1 MSGRWT
7 SPGTFFS
14 DADFDFET
22 RATLGRVANG
32 AGNVGLVF
40 ATLDQI
46 TDGDA
51 QSWFDAW
58 TATASTLAARGDD
71 GVKRG
76 QLATASWAMLT
87 AASYYAKALAMVDGL
102 ADQSALLPTFPR
114 AAALL
119 GGGHPRVAG
128 ALRPGAGPLRGQ
140 HAARADGRGC
150 GRGAQ
155 PGLERVMIC
164 CLGRRRSSSSPARR
178 ARTSTVS
185 PSGAS

>member
-1 MSGRWT
+1 VSTGLAAASLGTWDMSGRWT

-102 ADQSALLPTFPR
+102 ADQSALLPTFR
-114 AAALL
+114 EQQRCWEAVIHASQ
-119 GGGHPRVAG
+119 GRFVRVPVPYEG
-128 ALRPGAGPLRGQ
+128 STL
-140 HAARADGRGC
+140 
-150 GRGAQ
+150 
-155 PGLERVMIC
+155 PGLMGE
-164 CLGRRRSSSSPARR
+164 
-178 ARTSTVS
+178 
-185 PSGAS
+185 GAVEALNRGWNAL

>member
-1 MSGRWT
+1 VSTGLAAASLGTWDMSGRWT

-102 ADQSALLPTFPR
+102 ADQSALLPTFR
-114 AAALL
+114 EQQRCWEAVIDASQ
-119 GGGHPRVAG
+119 GRFVRVPVPYEG
-128 ALRPGAGPLRGQ
+128 STL
-140 HAARADGRGC
+140 
-150 GRGAQ
+150 
-155 PGLERVMIC
+155 PGLMGE
-164 CLGRRRSSSSPARR
+164 
-178 ARTSTVS
+178 
-185 PSGAS
+185 GAVEALNRGWNAL